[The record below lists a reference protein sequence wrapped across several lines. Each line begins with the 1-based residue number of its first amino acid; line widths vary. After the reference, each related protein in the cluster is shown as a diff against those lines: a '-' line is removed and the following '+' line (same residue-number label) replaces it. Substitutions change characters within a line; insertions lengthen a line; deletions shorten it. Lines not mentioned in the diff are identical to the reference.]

1 MHDHS
6 WRLIKIHFLWFDFSK
21 LILQRPR
28 YFPETIILFKV
39 TNIVCFEICCRK
51 NMPSNEYVKV
61 KVIFKKERAWIS
73 RAVMVLILKT
83 ELSGDLRRI
92 PLHNDFLTFDEL
104 HLMLCRV
111 YGVDIGDDDKV
122 KYRDAD
128 GDWITIADSNDL
140 SLAIQ
145 VSTVLGRNIFLV
157 HLPFIYFFNS

>member
-1 MHDHS
+1 
-6 WRLIKIHFLWFDFSK
+6 
-21 LILQRPR
+21 
-28 YFPETIILFKV
+28 
-39 TNIVCFEICCRK
+39 
-51 NMPSNEYVKV
+51 
-61 KVIFKKERAWIS
+61 
-73 RAVMVLILKT
+73 MVLILKT